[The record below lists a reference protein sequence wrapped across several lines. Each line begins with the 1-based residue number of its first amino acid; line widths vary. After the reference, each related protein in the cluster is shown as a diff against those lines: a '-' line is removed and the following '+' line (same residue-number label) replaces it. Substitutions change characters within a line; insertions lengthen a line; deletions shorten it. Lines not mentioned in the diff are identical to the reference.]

1 MVVRVAEHKARM
13 PVESD
18 HHSLA
23 ATLASQ
29 LPEPSQDKL
38 VAAMHSVKHAH
49 SAYRFAE
56 SKRKPV
62 VCIRY
67 IEYSKFFH
75 SYRKVTPNN
84 AKKYVEKSAYA
95 TSPTSKTKSGHPN
108 ANLKHSHVTPTL
120 SPNMEKT

>member
-1 MVVRVAEHKARM
+1 MIVRVAENKARM

-38 VAAMHSVKHAH
+38 VAAMHSVKHAY
-49 SAYRFAE
+49 SAYRIAE

-62 VCIRY
+62 VWIRY
-67 IEYSKFFH
+67 IKYSKFVH
-75 SYRKVTPNN
+75 SYKKVTPNN
-84 AKKYVEKSAYA
+84 AKKYVAWAKYDPSQI
-95 TSPTSKTKSGHPN
+95 SKTKSSPPN